1 MGAPKGTPNSNV
13 KIKSGT
19 VNGCKL
25 DNLQN
30 PKIQC
35 DEIWTNLQNANRNGT
50 DDQLLGVTVE
60 TATSING
67 QEVTFLFLFYKL
79 CKGVRI
85 NLSLS
90 TRRKSGCPF
99 FDEIKLT
106 HD

>member
-1 MGAPKGTPNSNV
+1 MYLNFFKNLFRDSADKPWLIVGAPKGTPNSNI

-35 DEIWTNLQNANRNGT
+35 NEIWTNLQNANRNGT

-60 TATSING
+60 TATSANG
-67 QEVTFLFLFYKL
+67 QEVILCFYL
-79 CKGVRI
+79 LM
-85 NLSLS
+85 N
-90 TRRKSGCPF
+90 
-99 FDEIKLT
+99 
-106 HD
+106 